1 VQNAK
6 QWRKYKLTP
15 RIITHQLIECYKR
28 DQISILASI
37 QYENRKYHQRSIDIK
52 VIDDNS
58 FRGRK
63 QGGKHKDSPHD
74 INPNIS
80 NTTKNPMELSS

>member
-1 VQNAK
+1 MK
-6 QWRKYKLTP
+6 TG
-15 RIITHQLIECYKR
+15 
-28 DQISILASI
+28 
-37 QYENRKYHQRSIDIK
+37 KYHQRSIDIK